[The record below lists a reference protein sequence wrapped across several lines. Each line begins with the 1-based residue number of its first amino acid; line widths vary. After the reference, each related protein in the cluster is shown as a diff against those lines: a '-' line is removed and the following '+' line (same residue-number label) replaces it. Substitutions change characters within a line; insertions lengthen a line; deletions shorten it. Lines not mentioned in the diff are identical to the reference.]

1 MRSVADDLRGRD
13 REAFRWLSF
22 EDRLKLVFE
31 LGEADLALFCQTQGV
46 DRETAIRLRQRQ
58 RQADRR
64 FSQCISDLIG

>member
-13 REAFRWLSF
+13 REAFRRLLY

-31 LGEADLALFCQTQGV
+31 LGEADLALFCQTQGI
-46 DRETAIRLRQRQ
+46 DRETGVRLLQRR